1 MTRKLVI
8 TGLVAAAV
16 VAGASSSSGQ
26 PPAASGPHAAGTRS
40 VTVHTFVAPRV
51 GWLRAVSFVVDP
63 AGHPRMTVEL
73 RAAGPDG
80 TPTRTVLAAARPV
93 TAAAGRIRVLLPTP
107 PTVAAG
113 RSYAIVVTAPLG
125 SARVWMASPEFGDG
139 PAPAPFACTPS

>member
-16 VAGASSSSGQ
+16 VAGASTSSGQ
-26 PPAASGPHAAGTRS
+26 PPAASGTHAAGAHS

-51 GWLRAVSFVVDP
+51 GWLRAVSFVVDS

-73 RAAGPDG
+73 RAAGPGG

-107 PTVAAG
+107 PAVATG

-125 SARVWMASPEFGDG
+125 AGRVWMASPEFGHG
-139 PAPAPFACTPS
+139 PAPAPFSCTVS